1 MIVTK
6 CSFAK
11 PETEQQ
17 IHLLGH
23 EAYATTSVLLD
34 LPKKRAVVDVFF
46 AYFHLIL
53 LSEMISEYEK
63 PELLVQLLEQN
74 LKIVQKVA
82 HQPLRKNTNIQKMT
96 NRDTSQEEIDRIA
109 NGLRLF
115 VCHAAGIW

>member
-1 MIVTK
+1 M
-6 CSFAK
+6 
-11 PETEQQ
+11 
-17 IHLLGH
+17 LGH